1 MKKLIIIIQILFL
14 TVSIAFAQSGRVKV
28 TMLNGMSATG
38 TVESRSN
45 GVLQFR
51 TDEGKILSINMAD
64 VETIAQAKEEFDPK
78 MMVGRWKFHYGDGKT
93 CPLLDIRIYEDHGR
107 YYAEENYFT
116 SKELGGPNGRTI
128 PDTNTPDQHTL
139 KQGRSIE
146 YTSDGNIK
154 FYLFCA
160 LVVMNDRGKQ
170 EMYFRHEYTVKAK
183 WVDGSIVGD
192 AEIIRFIHGAGYQK
206 GAEFNCAEIWTD
218 WDKDDGKFEIYY
230 DKY

>member
-1 MKKLIIIIQILFL
+1 MKKILIIIQILFL
-14 TVSIAFAQSGRVKV
+14 TVSMAFAQSGRVKV

-51 TDEGKILSINMAD
+51 TDEGKTLSINMAD

-78 MMVGRWKFHYGDGKT
+78 MMIGRWKFHYGDGET
-93 CPLLDIRIYEDHGR
+93 FPLLDIRIYEDHGR

-116 SKELGGPNGRTI
+116 DKSVEPNGVI
-128 PDTNTPDQHTL
+128 PDTDTPGQHTL
-139 KQGRSIE
+139 KEGRSIE

-154 FYLFCA
+154 FYLLCIMR
-160 LVVMNDRGKQ
+160 VMNGGEQ
-170 EMYFRHEYTVKAK
+170 EMIFRREYTVKAK
-183 WVDGSIVGD
+183 WVNGSIVGD
-192 AEIIRFIHGAGYQK
+192 ADIIRVFHGVGYQK
-206 GAEFNCAEIWTD
+206 GAEFNCANVWTD
-218 WDKDDGKFEIYY
+218 RKSGKIEIYY

>member
-14 TVSIAFAQSGRVKV
+14 TVSMASAQSGRVKV

-51 TDEGKILSINMAD
+51 TDEGKTLSINMAD

-78 MMVGRWKFHYGDGKT
+78 MMIGRWKFHYGDGET

-107 YYAEENYFT
+107 YYAEEN
-116 SKELGGPNGRTI
+116 SINIKQLGSDGEI
-128 PDTNTPDQHTL
+128 PRVDTPAHDVT
-139 KQGRSIE
+139 KQGQSIE

-154 FYLFCA
+154 FYLFCFT
-160 LVVMNDRGKQ
+160 VIGNTKTHHP

-183 WVDGSIVGD
+183 WVNGSIVGD
-192 AEIIRFIHGAGYQK
+192 AEIIRVFEGGEYQK
-206 GAEFNCAEIWTD
+206 GAEFNCAQVWTD
-218 WDKDDGKFEIYY
+218 RKSGKIEIYY
-230 DKY
+230 DRY

>member
-1 MKKLIIIIQILFL
+1 MKKLIVIIQILFL
-14 TVSIAFAQSGRVKV
+14 TVSMAFAQSGRVKV

-78 MMVGRWKFHYGDGKT
+78 MMIGRWKFHYGDGKT
-93 CPLLDIRIYEDHGR
+93 LPLLDIRIYEDHGR
-107 YYAEENYFT
+107 YYAEENWFT
-116 SKELGGPNGRTI
+116 SKSLGPNGEV
-128 PDTNTPDQHTL
+128 PDTDTPDQHTL
-139 KQGRSIE
+139 KEGRSIE

-154 FYLFCA
+154 FYLFC
-160 LVVMNDRGKQ
+160 VMRVMNDRGKQ

-183 WVDGSIVGD
+183 WLNGSIVGD
-192 AEIIRFIHGAGYQK
+192 AEIIRRIEGFGYQK
-206 GAEFNCAEIWTD
+206 GAEFNCAEVWTD
-218 WDKDDGKFEIYY
+218 WDSGQVEIYY
-230 DKY
+230 DRY

>member
-107 YYAEENYFT
+107 YYAEENFANL
-116 SKELGGPNGRTI
+116 KHLGPDGEI
-128 PDTNTPDQHTL
+128 PDIDTPQQNGI
-139 KQGRSIE
+139 KQGQSIE

-154 FYLFCA
+154 FYLCCIMTITNLKA
-160 LVVMNDRGKQ
+160 GHPEL
-170 EMYFRHEYTVKAK
+170 YFRHEYTVKAK
-183 WVDGSIVGD
+183 WVNGSIVGD
-192 AEIIRFIHGAGYQK
+192 AEIIRLFEGGGYQR
-206 GAEFNCAEIWTD
+206 GAEFNCAKVWTD
-218 WDKDDGKFEIYY
+218 RKKGTVEIYY
-230 DKY
+230 DRY